1 VALCHVDYRRRD
13 RLRGAIVNLL
23 SDKPRDLKRFV
34 NTYRLLKASSPDIES
49 RRTSISIQWKPLF
62 LGNS

>member
-1 VALCHVDYRRRD
+1 MSITDDEIDFVE
-13 RLRGAIVNLL
+13 AIANLL
-23 SDKPRDLKRFV
+23 SDKPRALKRFV

-49 RRTSISIQWKPLF
+49 RGTSISIQWKPLF

>member
-1 VALCHVDYRRRD
+1 MSITDDEINFV
-13 RLRGAIVNLL
+13 GAIAYLL

-34 NTYRLLKASSPDIES
+34 NTYRLVKASSPDIES
-49 RRTSISIQWKPLF
+49 RRTSISFQWKPLF